1 MGGGTSLWASPDW
14 KNDPKQIFNSRLWF
28 LVVAV
33 SFAGFSYGFDHGNV
47 GGVLVL
53 PSFKHRFGLDALSP
67 ADFSQRQGEIAS
79 MMSAGAAVG
88 ALCAGPFSEYLGRK
102 WSMVAYGSIFLVGA
116 VMQLV
121 ANLSVFQAGRFI
133 GGLGIGGTSVLSPQY
148 LAESSPK
155 TIRGSLTTLYN
166 LAIILAL
173 SLAFWINYGVSR
185 WNYAGVKTDDRQ
197 WRTSMA
203 IQIIPAGAMVL
214 LTAIAIDSPRG
225 LIARNKREKGLEA
238 LCKLRGLPADHPYV
252 RQEYLEICAQ
262 ADVANELNKNRTYLL
277 AVRDIIKIPSY
288 RRRFILATTLFIF
301 HKLTGTDAINYFA
314 PQIFPLLGVSSG
326 SMSLMTTGIYGVV
339 KFFASLLYVSFLIDR
354 IGRRVPLMVG
364 ATLQATAMLYIGLYV
379 RFGPKEAPAGGGV
392 HAGGIVGVIWIYIYA
407 FGWSFG
413 HSVAPYV
420 LAAEVFP
427 SGIRSFAISF
437 CLMLNWLFGF
447 AVSLATPHML
457 RVMEYGTFLFFAGIT
472 YVGVVYIYFCMPELK
487 GRSIESMDDLF
498 EHRLWEMFRYAYP
511 TEEEKVRKDVQRQ
524 MLDEANGVDGVVH
537 AERSSATEDED
548 GAEKVASKA

>member
-47 GGVLVL
+47 GGVL
-53 PSFKHRFGLDALSP
+53 
-67 ADFSQRQGEIAS
+67 RQGEIAS

-102 WSMVAYGSIFLVGA
+102 GSMITYGSVFLVGA
-116 VMQLV
+116 VMQLM
-121 ANLSVFQAGRFI
+121 ADLSVFQAGRFI

-173 SLAFWINYGVSR
+173 SLAFWVNYGVSR

-203 IQIIPAGAMVL
+203 IQIIPAGAMAL
-214 LTAIAIDSPRG
+214 LIAIAIDSPRG
-225 LIARNKREKGLEA
+225 LIARNKCEKGLEA
-238 LCKLRGLPADHPYV
+238 LCKLRGLPADHPY
-252 RQEYLEICAQ
+252 
-262 ADVANELNKNRTYLL
+262 ADVVNELNKNRTYLL
-277 AVRDIIKIPSY
+277 AARDIIKIPSY
-288 RRRFILATTLFIF
+288 RRRFALATTLFIF

-339 KFFASLLYVSFLIDR
+339 KFFASLLY
-354 IGRRVPLMVG
+354 
-364 ATLQATAMLYIGLYV
+364 ATAMLYIGLYV

-392 HAGGIVGVIWIYIYA
+392 PAGGIVGVIWIYVYA

-420 LAAEVFP
+420 LAVEVFP
-427 SGIRSFAISF
+427 SGIRSFSISF

-457 RVMEYGTFLFFAGIT
+457 RVMGYGTFLFFAGVT
-472 YVGVVYIYFCMPELK
+472 YVGVVYVYFCMPELK

-498 EHRLWEMFRYAYP
+498 EHRLWEMFRHAYP
-511 TEEEKVRKDVQRQ
+511 TEDEKARKDVQRQ
-524 MLDEANGVDGVVH
+524 MLDETKGAEGVVH
-537 AERSSATEDED
+537 AERSSATEDSD
-548 GAEKVASKA
+548 GVDKAASKA

>member
-14 KNDPKQIFNSRLWF
+14 KSDHKQIFNSRLWF

-33 SFAGFSYGFDHGNV
+33 SFAGFSYGFDHGN
-47 GGVLVL
+47 
-53 PSFKHRFGLDALSP
+53 
-67 ADFSQRQGEIAS
+67 GEIAS

-102 WSMVAYGSIFLVGA
+102 GSMITYGS
-116 VMQLV
+116 
-121 ANLSVFQAGRFI
+121 AGRFI

-155 TIRGSLTTLYN
+155 TIRGSLATLYN

-173 SLAFWINYGVSR
+173 SLAFWVNYG
-185 WNYAGVKTDDRQ
+185 
-197 WRTSMA
+197 
-203 IQIIPAGAMVL
+203 IIPAGAMVL
-214 LTAIAIDSPRG
+214 LIAIAIDSPRG

-262 ADVANELNKNRTYLL
+262 ADVANEPNKNRTYLL
-277 AVRDIIKIPSY
+277 AARDIIKIPSY
-288 RRRFILATTLFIF
+288 RRRFVLATTLFIF

-314 PQIFPLLGVSSG
+314 LQIFPLLGVSSG

-339 KFFASLLYVSFLIDR
+339 KFFASLLYVSFLIDCV
-354 IGRRVPLMVG
+354 GHRVPLMVG

-392 HAGGIVGVIWIYIYA
+392 PAGGIVGVIWIYVYA

-420 LAAEVFP
+420 LAVEVFP
-427 SGIRSFAISF
+427 SGIRSFSISF

-457 RVMEYGTFLFFAGIT
+457 RVMGYGTFLFFAGVT
-472 YVGVVYIYFCMPELK
+472 YVGVVYVYFCMPELK

-498 EHRLWEMFRYAYP
+498 EHRLWEMFRHAYP
-511 TEEEKVRKDVQRQ
+511 TEDEKVRKDVQRQ
-524 MLDEANGVDGVVH
+524 MLDETKGAEGVVH
-537 AERSSATEDED
+537 AERSSATEDSD
-548 GAEKVASKA
+548 GVDKAASKA

>member
-1 MGGGTSLWASPDW
+1 MGGGTSLWASPGW

-33 SFAGFSYGFDHGNV
+33 SFAGFSYGFDHGN
-47 GGVLVL
+47 
-53 PSFKHRFGLDALSP
+53 
-67 ADFSQRQGEIAS
+67 RQGEIAS

-102 WSMVAYGSIFLVGA
+102 GSMITYGSVLLVGA
-116 VMQLV
+116 VMQLM
-121 ANLSVFQAGRFI
+121 ADLSASQAGRFI

-173 SLAFWINYGVSR
+173 SLAFWVNYGVSR

-203 IQIIPAGAMVL
+203 IQIIPAGAMAL
-214 LTAIAIDSPRG
+214 LIAIAIDSPRG
-225 LIARNKREKGLEA
+225 LIARNKCEKGLEA

-262 ADVANELNKNRTYLL
+262 ADVVNELNKNRTYLL
-277 AVRDIIKIPSY
+277 AARDIIKIPSY
-288 RRRFILATTLFIF
+288 RRRFALATTLFIF

-354 IGRRVPLMVG
+354 VGRRVPLMVG
-364 ATLQATAMLYIGLYV
+364 AALQATAMLYIGLYV

-392 HAGGIVGVIWIYIYA
+392 PAGGIVGVIWIYVYA

-427 SGIRSFAISF
+427 SGIRSFSISF

-457 RVMEYGTFLFFAGIT
+457 RVMGYGTFLFFAGVT
-472 YVGVVYIYFCMPELK
+472 YVGVVYVYFCMPELK

-498 EHRLWEMFRYAYP
+498 EHRLWEMFRHAYP
-511 TEEEKVRKDVQRQ
+511 TEDEKVRKDVQRQ
-524 MLDEANGVDGVVH
+524 MLDETKGAEGVVH
-537 AERSSATEDED
+537 AERSSATEDSD
-548 GAEKVASKA
+548 GVDKAASKA